1 MAVKLSGALPNDI
14 DRNGM
19 YRIAADLVKKPE
31 RRHVVVMVV
40 DCVRTTI
47 DHNGEDEFTPTAG
60 ALFIE
65 PVTDETDV
73 DAVVEV
79 MSRARAERT
88 GNDTLDFDFGVG
100 ADPFAKAANDLR
112 TASGISISF
121 DDAGNE

>member
-1 MAVKLSGALPNDI
+1 MAVKLSGSLPNDI

-19 YRIAADLVKKPE
+19 YRIAAELVKKPE

-65 PVTDETDV
+65 PITDEADV
-73 DAVVEV
+73 DDVVE
-79 MSRARAERT
+79 MMGRARAERT

-100 ADPFAKAANDLR
+100 TDPFAKAANDLR
-112 TASGISISF
+112 TASGVYVH
-121 DDAGNE
+121 DDEASNE